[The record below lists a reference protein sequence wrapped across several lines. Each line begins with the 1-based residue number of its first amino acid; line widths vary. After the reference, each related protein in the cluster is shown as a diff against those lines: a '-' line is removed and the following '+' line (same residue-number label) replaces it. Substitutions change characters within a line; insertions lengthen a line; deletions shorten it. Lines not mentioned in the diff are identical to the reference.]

1 MTFLGFLL
9 NDNGDLLD
17 PGSKSILEDS
27 LMPAELR
34 RNLKKQGVDF
44 GVNYEISGRL
54 VSYYLNTNNQI
65 NLVHI
70 VST

>member
-17 PGSKSILEDS
+17 PGSKNILEKG
-27 LMPAELR
+27 LMSAELR

-70 VST
+70 VCT